1 LGGKE
6 FRQALLAEMH
16 GWTGPH
22 HGGEERRETEEA
34 WAGKLLAEGL
44 RREGWTVRDL
54 AQRRKGDAVK
64 VRLARRLRA
73 ETTMTLSW
81 IAKQLHMGAAGSLA
95 NRLRKTK

>member
-1 LGGKE
+1 MITTTKTTFAGDEKG
-6 FRQALLAEMH
+6 RH
-16 GWTGPH
+16 V
-22 HGGEERRETEEA
+22 RETVTSS
-34 WAGKLLAEGL
+34 GTSCVTRSFLYD
-44 RREGWTVRDL
+44 GWNPVATLNPRS
-54 AQRRKGDAVK
+54 